1 MEYED
6 VERVV
11 FGSDSARRASL
22 GEITEE
28 QHWAEVAKKLRRP
41 LAEANALRDEFF
53 GGDVID
59 LTLLAFLRSL
69 KPRFKTG
76 LISNAW
82 SGLRAYIVH
91 HQFDDVFHTM
101 TISAE
106 VGTTK
111 PEAKI
116 YHLALEQARVQ
127 AGAAVFVDDFIEN
140 VEAARRLG
148 MSAIHFRDAES
159 TLIELQKII

>member
-6 VERVV
+6 LDRAV

-28 QHWAEVAKKLRRP
+28 QHWADVAKKLRRP
-41 LAEANALRDEFF
+41 LSEANTLRDEFF
-53 GGDVID
+53 AGDVID
-59 LTLLAFLRSL
+59 LALLDFLRSL
-69 KPRFKTG
+69 KPRLKTG

-82 SGLRAYIVH
+82 SGLRAYIVDKK
-91 HQFDDVFHTM
+91 FDDAFDTI

-106 VGTTK
+106 VRVAK
-111 PEAKI
+111 PEARI
-116 YHLALEQARVQ
+116 YQLALEQARVQ
-127 AGAAVFVDDFIEN
+127 PEAAIFVDDFIEN

-159 TLIELQKII
+159 ALDELKKLV